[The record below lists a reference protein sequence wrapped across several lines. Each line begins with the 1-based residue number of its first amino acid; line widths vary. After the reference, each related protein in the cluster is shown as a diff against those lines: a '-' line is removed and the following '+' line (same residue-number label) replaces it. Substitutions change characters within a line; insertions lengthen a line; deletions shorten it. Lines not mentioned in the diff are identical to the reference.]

1 MNKTKLYILWA
12 VSIVYTCAK
21 YEIMDSDGR
30 FDSGLVTLVVGFVMF
45 LPILFFSFSAFL
57 LLKRNMLFWR
67 QLFTCIFLS
76 AIGMRLAYV
85 FAVDWYDGD
94 PASNFIIEHA
104 LFLLLN
110 IAAYIIFFRR
120 RMNPPPP
127 EDEPEI

>member
-1 MNKTKLYILWA
+1 
-12 VSIVYTCAK
+12 
-21 YEIMDSDGR
+21 
-30 FDSGLVTLVVGFVMF
+30 
-45 LPILFFSFSAFL
+45 
-57 LLKRNMLFWR
+57 
-67 QLFTCIFLS
+67 
-76 AIGMRLAYV
+76 MRLACV